1 MTGTT
6 NRIPSSHLDVLV
18 NRTYLSALLLDLY
31 RNRTKRQIYF
41 DTVMDEDRLSIMQE
55 EIKDVPEYLMSL
67 PEERQDSIIKGIVKT
82 TELILRNIHIDPK
95 TSSWTPSK
103 TTPKAIS
110 LFFTFLILGFQAD
123 P

>member
-95 TSSWTPSK
+95 N
-103 TTPKAIS
+103 
-110 LFFTFLILGFQAD
+110 
-123 P
+123 

>member
-6 NRIPSSHLDVLV
+6 NRIPSSHLDALV

-95 TSSWTPSK
+95 N
-103 TTPKAIS
+103 
-110 LFFTFLILGFQAD
+110 
-123 P
+123 